1 MRKKEIKKLD
11 QALSKYVRYSNADKN
26 GLTECFTCG
35 KKSPPKNMHCGHFQ
49 SRSKYSTRWLYDE
62 EKNIYNVKPQC
73 VGCNLFKSGMQWE
86 YGRRLDEEYGKG
98 SAERVLILSNQTRK
112 FSTQEI
118 IEMRESFTKKYN
130 DLGLHK

>member
-11 QALSKYVRYSNADKN
+11 QALSKYVRYSNADKD

-35 KKSPPKNMHCGHFQ
+35 KKSPPKNMHCGQ
-49 SRSKYSTRWLYDE
+49 D
-62 EKNIYNVKPQC
+62 
-73 VGCNLFKSGMQWE
+73 
-86 YGRRLDEEYGKG
+86 YGEG

-130 DLGLHK
+130 DLGVHK